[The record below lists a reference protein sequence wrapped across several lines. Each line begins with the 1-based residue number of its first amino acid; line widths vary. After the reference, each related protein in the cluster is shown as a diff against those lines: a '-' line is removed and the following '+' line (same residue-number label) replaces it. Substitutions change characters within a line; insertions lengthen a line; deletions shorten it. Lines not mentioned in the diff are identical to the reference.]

1 MKKALSVIGIVI
13 TYFRDF
19 RKSCIM
25 NIIHRVDFYLLFFSY
40 KSFINSC
47 IKSFLE
53 SLLYPM

>member
-25 NIIHRVDFYLLFFSY
+25 NIIHRVDFYLLFLV
-40 KSFINSC
+40 
-47 IKSFLE
+47 IKVL
-53 SLLYPM
+53 